1 MAVRVFE
8 GKKPVINFS
17 AFIDE
22 TALIIG
28 DVTIHREASL
38 WPFTVIRGDIEPI
51 EIGAETNVQDHT
63 VVHTDPG
70 YPTRIGERVTIGH
83 RCVIHGCTI
92 EDEVIIGMGAVLLT
106 GSKVGRHC
114 IIGAGAVVKEGQ
126 EIPEGSIA
134 VGVPAK
140 VIRTVTERD
149 IERILNNAKSY
160 LELARKHFGKR

>member
-1 MAVRVFE
+1 MTIRMFK
-8 GKKPVINFS
+8 GKKPIIDPS

-83 RCVIHGCTI
+83 RCVIHGCTV

-106 GSKVGRHC
+106 GSRVRRRC
-114 IIGAGAVVKEGQ
+114 IIGAGAVVREGQ

-140 VIRTVTERD
+140 IVRTVTEKD
-149 IERILNNAKSY
+149 VERILNNAKSY
-160 LELARKHFGKR
+160 LELARRYFGKR

>member
-1 MAVRVFE
+1 MTIRMFK
-8 GKKPVINFS
+8 GKKPIIDPS

-83 RCVIHGCTI
+83 RCVIHGCTV

-106 GSKVGRHC
+106 GSRVRRRC
-114 IIGAGAVVKEGQ
+114 IIGAGAVVREGQ

-140 VIRTVTERD
+140 IVRTVTEKD
-149 IERILNNAKSY
+149 VERILDNAKSY
-160 LELARKHFGKR
+160 LELARRHFGKR

>member
-1 MAVRVFE
+1 MTIRMFK
-8 GKKPVINFS
+8 GRKPIIDPS

-28 DVTIHREASL
+28 DVVIHREASV
-38 WPFTVIRGDIEPI
+38 WPFAVIRGDIEPI
-51 EIGAETNVQDHT
+51 EVGAETNIQDHT

-70 YPTRIGERVTIGH
+70 YPTRIGEKVTIGH
-83 RCVIHGCTI
+83 RCVVHGCTI

-106 GSKVGRHC
+106 GSKVGRHS
-114 IIGAGAVVKEGQ
+114 IIGAGAVVREGQ

-140 VIRTVTERD
+140 VVRAVTEKD
-149 IERILNNAKSY
+149 VERILNNARSY
-160 LELARKHFGKR
+160 LELAKRYFNKR

>member
-1 MAVRVFE
+1 MTIRMFK
-8 GKKPVINFS
+8 GKKPIVDPS

-28 DVTIHREASL
+28 DVTIHREVSL

-70 YPTRIGERVTIGH
+70 YPTQIGERVTIGH
-83 RCVIHGCTI
+83 RCVIHGCTV

-106 GSKVGRHC
+106 GSRVRRRC
-114 IIGAGAVVKEGQ
+114 IIGAGAVVREGQ

-140 VIRTVTERD
+140 IVRTVTEKD
-149 IERILNNAKSY
+149 VERILDNAKSY
-160 LELARKHFGKR
+160 LELARRHFGKR

>member
-1 MAVRVFE
+1 MTIRMFK
-8 GKKPVINFS
+8 GKKPIIDPS

-28 DVTIHREASL
+28 DVTIHREVSL

-83 RCVIHGCTI
+83 RCVIHGCTV

-106 GSKVGRHC
+106 GSRVRRRC
-114 IIGAGAVVKEGQ
+114 IIGAGAVVREGQ

-140 VIRTVTERD
+140 IVRTVTEKD
-149 IERILNNAKSY
+149 VERILNNAKSY
-160 LELARKHFGKR
+160 LELARRHFGKR

>member
-1 MAVRVFE
+1 MTIRMFK
-8 GKKPVINFS
+8 GKKPIIDPS

-28 DVTIHREASL
+28 DVTIHREVSL

-83 RCVIHGCTI
+83 RCVIHGCTV

-106 GSKVGRHC
+106 GSRVRRRC
-114 IIGAGAVVKEGQ
+114 IIGAGAVVREGQ

-140 VIRTVTERD
+140 IVRTVTEKD
-149 IERILNNAKSY
+149 VERILDNAKSY
-160 LELARKHFGKR
+160 LELARRHFGKR